1 MEAGQ
6 GLGVTVGLQTYGTL
20 DLLFQQLQGLCES
33 PALGERATQN
43 SQLTELSKSRLYVKQ
58 TSCVHSGSQLILQR
72 SGRAQTYFSFEA
84 GASAILRYKTVSTI
98 TKKDEEPSLVP
109 RPSALRPFGKLEWE
123 KWNLLPFFPLQF
135 SEGAWCGGSGDE
147 TTKSLGLGGRI
158 FFLDALST

>member
-1 MEAGQ
+1 MEEGQ

-43 SQLTELSKSRLYVKQ
+43 GQLTELSKSRLYVKQ

-98 TKKDEEPSLVP
+98 TKKDEEPGSGRDTCTSRNVDVIQHTAVMTTP
-109 RPSALRPFGKLEWE
+109 RYVVSCPHV
-123 KWNLLPFFPLQF
+123 
-135 SEGAWCGGSGDE
+135 GGSGHE
-147 TTKSLGLGGRI
+147 TNVSTGTGSRHS
-158 FFLDALST
+158 AL